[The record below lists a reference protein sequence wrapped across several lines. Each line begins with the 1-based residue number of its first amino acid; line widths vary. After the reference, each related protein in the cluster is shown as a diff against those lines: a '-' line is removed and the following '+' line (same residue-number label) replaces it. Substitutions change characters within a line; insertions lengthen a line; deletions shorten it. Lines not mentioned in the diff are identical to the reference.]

1 MAVVFLLWIWKHF
14 SFFSEI
20 EAAQSAKIAEITK
33 VAETKTVRFLETFA
47 IWVFFRRID
56 GRAEKGFNFIQTIW
70 RLQYCCRMGNTV
82 FKGV

>member
-1 MAVVFLLWIWKHF
+1 MIFGDMDRYFFTFMAVFF
-14 SFFSEI
+14 YFEFENTFFSEM

-56 GRAEKGFNFIQTIW
+56 GLAENGFIFIQTI
-70 RLQYCCRMGNTV
+70 
-82 FKGV
+82 

>member
-1 MAVVFLLWIWKHF
+1 MIFGDMDRYFFTFMAVVFYFEFENTF

-33 VAETKTVRFLETFA
+33 VAETKTVRFLETFT

-56 GRAEKGFNFIQTIW
+56 GRAEKGFNFIQTI
-70 RLQYCCRMGNTV
+70 
-82 FKGV
+82 